1 MSLLNH
7 LENTYWYL
15 DSKLVGT
22 SILVLNRILKYIFLD
37 QVNMEVM
44 DEMNDKLSALNE
56 SLSDDVDQVIMDLD
70 ELELKHQQ
78 DISKFYFQYKLQIFC
93 SVSEIPT

>member
-1 MSLLNH
+1 
-7 LENTYWYL
+7 
-15 DSKLVGT
+15 
-22 SILVLNRILKYIFLD
+22 
-37 QVNMEVM
+37 MEVM

-78 DISKFYFQYKLQIFC
+78 DISKFYFQYKLQIFFLC
-93 SVSEIPT
+93 PKTIIPFEHSKL